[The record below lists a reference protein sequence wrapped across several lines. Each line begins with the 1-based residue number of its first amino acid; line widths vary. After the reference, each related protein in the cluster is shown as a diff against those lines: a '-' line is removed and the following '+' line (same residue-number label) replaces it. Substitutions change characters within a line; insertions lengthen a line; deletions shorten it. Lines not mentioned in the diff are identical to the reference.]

1 MKNMFELRY
10 QDYLVQIESAL
21 EAALPSFPMES
32 GGLVVEAARYS
43 LLAGGKRIR
52 PVLLLATMDCL
63 DADRDLGLPFAVA
76 IEMIHTYSLIHD
88 DLPCMDDDDFR
99 RGRPTC
105 HKVYGEAVAV
115 LAGDALLNRAY
126 EIILDNPMSGRHEGS
141 RAGFAIAKAAGAS
154 GMIAGQTLDLAA
166 EGKIIDAQALQL
178 LHRQKTGQL
187 IAAPVRAACL
197 LANAPDPVQAL
208 LEQFAEKLG
217 LAFQIMDD
225 ILDVTAS
232 AEKLGKSIGKDS
244 RDQKST
250 YVTLFGLEQANALLQ
265 LTTHEAISALEQASQ
280 SGRDTTFLISL
291 ADFLLNRDH

>member
-1 MKNMFELRY
+1 MKNMFEQAY
-10 QDYLVQIESAL
+10 QDYLTHVESAL
-21 EAALPSFPMES
+21 DAYLPVTPLES

-63 DADRDLGLPFAVA
+63 TSDQDSGLPFAAA

-105 HKVYGEAVAV
+105 HKIYGEAIAV

-126 EIILDNPMSGRHEGS
+126 EIILDNTMSGCHQGA
-141 RAGFAIAKAAGAS
+141 RAGSAIANAAGAS
-154 GMIAGQTLDLAA
+154 GMIAGQALDLAA

-187 IAAPVRAACL
+187 IAAPVRAACA
-197 LANAPDPVQAL
+197 LASVAMPIQSL

-232 AEKLGKSIGKDS
+232 QDKLGKSIGKDS

-250 YVTLFGLEQANALLQ
+250 YVSLFGLESARSMLQ
-265 LTTHEAISALEQASQ
+265 ETTRDAIAALEQVSQ
-280 SGRDTTFLISL
+280 SGYDTSFLIEL
-291 ADFLLNRDH
+291 ANYLLNRDH